1 MIVREITSL
10 PKPIYKPM
18 VDMMIRTAE
27 DMIPDSIDKLNF
39 STLVDFNVLNSNRSY
54 EQLAVILHIHVVG
67 CIPDPDGVFRDV
79 IQQRFAFSTFI
90 EGFRIDDKTYSEF
103 IKRSMTHDVANLLMN
118 IIHFAK
124 TGEILKDESTGG
136 LKQLI

>member
-10 PKPIYKPM
+10 PDPIYKPM
-18 VDMMIRTAE
+18 VDMMIHTAE
-27 DMIPDSIDKLNF
+27 EIIPDSIDKLNF
-39 STLVDFNVLNSNRSY
+39 STLVDFNVLNSNSSY
-54 EQLAVILHIHVVG
+54 KQLAVILHIHAVG

-79 IQQRFAFSTFI
+79 IQQRFAFSTTI
-90 EGFRIDDKTYSEF
+90 EASRIDDALYSAF
-103 IKRSMTHDVANLLMN
+103 IKRAMTYDIANLLMN